1 MKKCV
6 TVILVVG
13 ISILISSVPI
23 YSSGV
28 SECSPAGTW
37 YGGSYNPEN
46 AGYKYQYTFSPMKA
60 GRFFA
65 MADGA
70 YNPDSLGAAVAT
82 TWTGEVVR
90 AKANSYEIR
99 LIALTTND
107 PTEPPEELPM
117 IWAVRG
123 DLKIDGCDTIT
134 ITYTWFAIYKWDTVP
149 FVDAPVSWNLHA
161 GDDPIVETIRRMP
174 TGTTL
179 PKAPPAP

>member
-1 MKKCV
+1 MKKCLPIV
-6 TVILVVG
+6 LTVVILAFG
-13 ISILISSVPI
+13 SSFMVFAG
-23 YSSGV
+23 GV

-37 YGGSYNPEN
+37 YGGSYNPDN

-82 TWTGEVVR
+82 TWTGELV
-90 AKANSYEIR
+90 KKSGKNYEIR

-123 DLKIDGCDTIT
+123 DARLETASMIFIT
-134 ITYTWFAIYKWDTVP
+134 RKMQICREF
-149 FVDAPVSWNLHA
+149 LHLLRL
-161 GDDPIVETIRRMP
+161 IV
-174 TGTTL
+174 
-179 PKAPPAP
+179 

>member
-1 MKKCV
+1 LTV
-6 TVILVVG
+6 VILAFG
-13 ISILISSVPI
+13 SSFLVCAE
-23 YSSGV
+23 GV

-37 YGGSYNPEN
+37 YGGSYNPDN
-46 AGYKYQYTFSPMKA
+46 AGYKYQYTFVPMQA

-82 TWTGEVVR
+82 TWTGELV
-90 AKANSYEIR
+90 KKKGKNYEIW

-123 DLKIDGCDTIT
+123 DVQLDGCDQIK
-134 ITYTWFAIYKWDTVP
+134 ITYGWFAIY
-149 FVDAPVSWNLHA
+149 
-161 GDDPIVETIRRMP
+161 E
-174 TGTTL
+174 
-179 PKAPPAP
+179 